1 MRISQRTGYIIGGGM
16 VLFAVL
22 PSSWYVSCFHVFWP
36 PGSSG
41 ASRADSEGDLW
52 RQLINQGAADL
63 KLDQYEEAESHFRD
77 ALELADRLYSKT
89 HHRRLQ
95 SLQLLSMAL
104 LDQDKSSEAVTV
116 LDEEVDIKAATLPEH
131 DVSLLESMGIL
142 ASTLYQAGDAV
153 RAASTAQRLIGI
165 AEAHG
170 NPVCEPVTHALMT
183 LSKCD
188 LDSGNIMAAGEHY
201 RRVLDIEKQLYGEI
215 SVPVVLAEF
224 YLAGIAVSQRN
235 NQEVDR
241 QIEKCKNII
250 TALPRPLD
258 REDVEMLSAFMLG
271 LNTIGLAAHAAEI
284 RQLLESLDPGV
295 FAKDG

>member
-1 MRISQRTGYIIGGGM
+1 MRISQRTGYIIAGGL

-22 PSSWYVSCFHVFWP
+22 PSTWYVSVFQLFWP
-36 PGSSG
+36 PRSTG

-52 RQLINQGAADL
+52 RQLINQGRADL

-77 ALELADRLYSKT
+77 ALELSDRLYSKT

-116 LDEEVDIKAATLPEH
+116 LDEEVDIKAATLPED

-142 ASTLYQAGDAV
+142 ANTLYQAGDAV

-165 AEAHG
+165 AEAHH

-188 LDSGNIMAAGEHY
+188 LDSGNITAAGEHY
-201 RRVLDIEKQLYGEI
+201 RRVLDIEKQLFGEI
-215 SVPVVLAEF
+215 SVPVVLARF

-250 TALPRPLD
+250 KSLPRPLD
-258 REDVEMLSAFMLG
+258 REDVELLSAFMVA
-271 LNTIGLAAHAAEI
+271 LNTIGLAAHTAEI
-284 RQLLESLDPGV
+284 RQLLESLHPGV
-295 FAKDG
+295 FVKDG